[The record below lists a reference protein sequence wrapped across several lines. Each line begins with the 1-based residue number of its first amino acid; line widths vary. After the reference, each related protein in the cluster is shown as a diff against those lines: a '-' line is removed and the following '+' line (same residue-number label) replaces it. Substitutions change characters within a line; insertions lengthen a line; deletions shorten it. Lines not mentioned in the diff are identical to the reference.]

1 MTKTLLSFLLLLLI
15 SCNSNHNISNSDFLS
30 KFHEVKENEI
40 IKNVAKPHDNKNNIL
55 SSNDYEVLN
64 HFLISMN
71 ELEFKETYTPTIKN
85 RYELYYKYQLNKKI
99 YLLSFLEYS
108 GYLSDYTQYLCTY
121 DSEKDIVLSKI
132 VILRP
137 RGRVTITNP
146 TFNGKTL
153 TITQTYNLNLENGLD
168 PQPNDTARVI
178 TGKYIINPR
187 YCFEK
192 IEI

>member
-85 RYELYYKYQLNKKI
+85 RYELYYKYQLNKK
-99 YLLSFLEYS
+99 
-108 GYLSDYTQYLCTY
+108 
-121 DSEKDIVLSKI
+121 
-132 VILRP
+132 
-137 RGRVTITNP
+137 
-146 TFNGKTL
+146 
-153 TITQTYNLNLENGLD
+153 NL
-168 PQPNDTARVI
+168 P
-178 TGKYIINPR
+178 IIFYR
-187 YCFEK
+187 
-192 IEI
+192 I